1 MVGGRERSTNPARRA
16 GDVSAALF
24 TSCGI
29 RDADAAMYQAKA
41 AGRARTR
48 DEMRDAAVERLETE
62 TDLRN
67 ALERDE
73 LEVHFQAEV
82 DLASGSYVGAEA
94 LVRCATP
101 TGA

>member
-16 GDVSAALF
+16 GDLSAALF

-41 AGRARTR
+41 AGRAR

-94 LVRCATP
+94 LVRWRHP
-101 TGA
+101 DR